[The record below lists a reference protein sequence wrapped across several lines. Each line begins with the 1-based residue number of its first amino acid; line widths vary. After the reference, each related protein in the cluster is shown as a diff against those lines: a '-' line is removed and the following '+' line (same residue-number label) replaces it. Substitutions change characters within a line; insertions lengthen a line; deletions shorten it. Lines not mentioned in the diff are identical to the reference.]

1 MSQKTL
7 AYERFSPLFMRVFTV
22 VLWMMLAA
30 VLLLAQDSAPQQQP
44 NQQTPSTQKP
54 SEAQPAEA
62 GGPTGDVGPIAVPK
76 RKSEPPPPKEPK
88 IKNPPEIGNYSVRK
102 DVALVSL
109 DVQVKTK
116 DGMFVP
122 NLKAQNFRVLEDGVP
137 QQVKDFKVQDDVP
150 ITAVLLVEFGSTN
163 YYFMVDALR
172 ASYTFASTLK
182 KNDWIAV
189 TAYDMRPHI
198 LVDFTQDKDQIY
210 DALGTLRVTGFHEY
224 NLFDSL
230 YDTLDRLERV
240 EGHKYVILVSSGLDS
255 FSRLRLDQIYNKVKS
270 TRDITIYCIGTG
282 QFAREM
288 SDSYG
293 AMGPIARMNYLQGDN
308 QLRTFAKWT
317 GGKAYFPLF
326 AANFKEVFGDIAA
339 DIRNEYVLTY
349 SPTNSKQ
356 DGTFR
361 KLKIELQ
368 APDGGKLTLK
378 DEKGKELKYDI
389 IAREGYTAKHEVE

>member
-1 MSQKTL
+1 
-7 AYERFSPLFMRVFTV
+7 MRVFTV
-22 VLWMMLAA
+22 VLVMMFSA

-44 NQQTPSTQKP
+44 NQQAPSTQKP
-54 SEAQPAEA
+54 SEAPPAEA

-76 RKSEPPPPKEPK
+76 KKSEPPPPKEPK
-88 IKNPPEIGNYSVRK
+88 VKNPPELGNYSLRK

-122 NLKAQNFRVLEDGVP
+122 NLHAQNFRILEDGVP
-137 QQVKDFKVQDDVP
+137 QQVKDFKIQEDAP

-163 YYFMVDALR
+163 YNFMIDALR

-182 KNDWIAV
+182 KDDWIAV

-198 LVDFTQDKDQIY
+198 LVDFTQDKEQIY
-210 DALGTLRVTGFHEY
+210 YALGTLRVPGFHEY

-230 YDTLDRLERV
+230 YDTIDRLERV

-270 TRDITIYCIGTG
+270 TRDITIYAVGTG
-282 QFAREM
+282 GFYREM
-288 SDSYG
+288 RDSYG
-293 AMGPIARMNYLQGDN
+293 GMGPIARMNYLQGDN

-317 GGKAYFPLF
+317 GGRAYFPLF

-339 DIRNEYVLTY
+339 DIRNEYVITY

-361 KLKIELQ
+361 KVKIELQ
-368 APDGGKLTLK
+368 APDGGKITLK

-389 IAREGYTAKHEVE
+389 VARDGYTAKHEVE

>member
-1 MSQKTL
+1 
-7 AYERFSPLFMRVFTV
+7 MRVFIV
-22 VLWMMLAA
+22 VLAIAA
-30 VLLLAQDSAPQQQP
+30 VAAALPAQETAPQTGTP
-44 NQQTPSTQKP
+44 APSTQKP
-54 SEAQPAEA
+54 SEAPPAEA

-76 RKSEPPPPKEPK
+76 KKNEPPPLKEPK
-88 IKNPPEIGNYSVRK
+88 VKNPPEIGNYSVRK
-102 DVALVSL
+102 DVSLVSL

-116 DGMFVP
+116 DGNFVP
-122 NLKAQNFRVLEDGVP
+122 NLKPQNFRIMEDGVP
-137 QQVKDFKVQDDVP
+137 QQVKDFKIQDDVP
-150 ITAVLLVEFGSTN
+150 VTAVLLVEFGSTN

-172 ASYTFASTLK
+172 ASYAFANTLK
-182 KNDWIAV
+182 KDDWIAV

-198 LVDFTQDKDQIY
+198 LVDFTQNKDEVY
-210 DALGTLRVTGFHEY
+210 DALGRLRVPGFHEF

-230 YDTLDRLERV
+230 YDTIDRLERV
-240 EGHKYVILVSSGLDS
+240 EGHKYIILISSGLDS
-255 FSRLRLDQIYNKVKS
+255 FSRLRLDQIYDKVKT
-270 TRDITIYCIGTG
+270 TRDITIYAVGTG
-282 QFAREM
+282 QFTRNVNDQYIG
-288 SDSYG
+288 S
-293 AMGPIARMNYLQGDN
+293 IARMSLLQGDN

-317 GGKAYFPLF
+317 GGHAYFPIF
-326 AANFKEVFGDIAA
+326 AANFKEVFADIAA

-349 SPTNSKQ
+349 SPTNAKQ

>member
-1 MSQKTL
+1 
-7 AYERFSPLFMRVFTV
+7 MRVFTV
-22 VLWMMLAA
+22 VLVMTFSA

-44 NQQTPSTQKP
+44 NQQAPSTQKP
-54 SEAQPAEA
+54 SEAPPAEA

-76 RKSEPPPPKEPK
+76 KKSEPPPPKEPK
-88 IKNPPEIGNYSVRK
+88 VKNPPELGNYSLRK

-116 DGMFVP
+116 EGMFVP

-137 QQVKDFKVQDDVP
+137 QQVKDFKIQDDVP

-163 YYFMVDALR
+163 YNFMIDALR

-182 KNDWIAV
+182 KDDWIAV

-198 LVDFTQDKDQIY
+198 LVDFTQDKEQIY
-210 DALGTLRVTGFHEY
+210 DALGTLRVPGFHEY

-230 YDTLDRLERV
+230 YDTIDRLERV
-240 EGHKYVILVSSGLDS
+240 EGHKYIILVSSGLDS

-270 TRDITIYCIGTG
+270 TRDITIYAVGTG
-282 QFAREM
+282 GFYREM
-288 SDSYG
+288 RDSYG
-293 AMGPIARMNYLQGDN
+293 GMGPIARMNYLQGDN

-317 GGKAYFPLF
+317 GGRAYFPLF

-389 IAREGYTAKHEVE
+389 VARDGYTAKHEVE

>member
-1 MSQKTL
+1 
-7 AYERFSPLFMRVFTV
+7 MRVFIV
-22 VLWMMLAA
+22 VLAIVAVAA
-30 VLLLAQDSAPQQQP
+30 ALPAQETAPQTGTP
-44 NQQTPSTQKP
+44 APSTQKP
-54 SEAQPAEA
+54 SEAPPAEA

-76 RKSEPPPPKEPK
+76 KKNEPPPLKEPK
-88 IKNPPEIGNYSVRK
+88 VKNPPEIGNYSVRK
-102 DVALVSL
+102 DVSLVSL

-116 DGMFVP
+116 DGNFVP
-122 NLKAQNFRVLEDGVP
+122 NLKPQNFRIMEDGVP
-137 QQVKDFKVQDDVP
+137 QQVKDFKIQDDVP
-150 ITAVLLVEFGSTN
+150 VTAVLLVEFGSTN

-172 ASYTFASTLK
+172 ASYAFANTLK
-182 KNDWIAV
+182 KDDWIAV

-198 LVDFTQDKDQIY
+198 LVDFTQNKDEVY
-210 DALGTLRVTGFHEY
+210 DALGRLRVPGFHEF

-230 YDTLDRLERV
+230 YDTIDRLERV
-240 EGHKYVILVSSGLDS
+240 EGHKYIILISSGLDS
-255 FSRLRLDQIYNKVKS
+255 FSRLRLDQIYDKVKT
-270 TRDITIYCIGTG
+270 TRDITIYAVGTG
-282 QFAREM
+282 QFTRNVNDQYIG
-288 SDSYG
+288 S
-293 AMGPIARMNYLQGDN
+293 IARMSLLQGDN

-317 GGKAYFPLF
+317 GGHAYFPIF
-326 AANFKEVFGDIAA
+326 AANFKEVFADIAA

-349 SPTNSKQ
+349 SPTNAKQ